1 MKGGRRGETRGHGD
15 GVTRG
20 YGSTAKPQHGSTA
33 TRQHV
38 IPASPEPV
46 EKHLTF
52 REKVVIDFKNR
63 GKESNTGYESGGQTL
78 CEFSR
83 ISSSGK

>member
-1 MKGGRRGETRGHGD
+1 MKGERRAERRGEAG
-15 GVTRG
+15 TRG
-20 YGSTAKPQHGSTA
+20 YGGTGPTAA
-33 TRQHV
+33 
-38 IPASPEPV
+38 PERV

-52 REKVVIDFKNR
+52 REKVIINFKNR
-63 GKESNTGYESGGQTL
+63 GKESKTGYESGDKTL